1 MEDRIVRSARH
12 LRIGVIAVSAVLLA
26 FYVYGRLGLHFFGP
40 PVHVQSR
47 LADQFGLPL
56 AGDGVILCLA
66 IAIYWLT
73 EALRTMQSTELFSV
87 CVIRRFRLFALW
99 LLLMA
104 LFGFF
109 APFLSVSLGPTQ
121 SHRIR
126 ILVDIRDLLL
136 IGITLVLFLL
146 ARLLER
152 ARAIES
158 EMREFV

>member
-1 MEDRIVRSARH
+1 MEDHIVRSAHR
-12 LRIGVIAVSAVLLA
+12 LRIAILVVSAVLLLLYLA
-26 FYVYGRLGLHFFGP
+26 GRLGLPIVGP
-40 PVHVQSR
+40 PIHSHSR
-47 LADQFGLPL
+47 AADAVGIPL
-56 AGDGVILCLA
+56 IGDGITLCLA

-73 EALRTMQSTELFSV
+73 EALRRIGPAELFSIA
-87 CVIRRFRLFALW
+87 VIRCFRLFAFW

-104 LFGFF
+104 LFGFLTPLLLARF
-109 APFLSVSLGPTQ
+109 GPPRM
-121 SHRIR
+121 HRIM
-126 ILVDIRDLLL
+126 LVIDIRDLLL